1 MTSAM
6 PQRFPLRLRQ
16 RGAVLFVSLII
27 LLVLSLFAI
36 TTANTALME
45 QKMAGATRNMQLAR
59 LAADSALNDAK
70 VRIAQLAA
78 SYGAL
83 SVCAHLRCFVRTSDS
98 PYDAAAL
105 MQTEQAKAA
114 MNSFRLDLTTLEGAD
129 ESARLAAS
137 PGYVIEDLGVPA
149 GSTNPLPSAEAG
161 SNRLFRITALGFG
174 GRRDYEHAIESVY
187 TVAQ

>member
-1 MTSAM
+1 MISAM

-36 TTANTALME
+36 STTKTALME

-59 LAADSALNDAK
+59 LAADSAFNDAK
-70 VRIAQLAA
+70 VKIAQVAA
-78 SYGAL
+78 AYGAAA
-83 SVCAHLRCFVRTSDS
+83 VCAHLRCFVRTSDS
-98 PYDAAAL
+98 PYDATEL
-105 MQTEQAKAA
+105 MRTEQAKAA
-114 MNSFRLDLTTLEGAD
+114 MNSFRMDLTTLEGAD

-137 PGYVIEDLGVPA
+137 PGYIIEDLGVVA
-149 GSTNPLPSAEAG
+149 GSTNPLPSADAG
-161 SNRLFRITALGFG
+161 SHWLFRITALGFG

-187 TVAQ
+187 MVAQ